1 MVSRPDEL
9 IFWDSGRRAPNVG
22 PPYAWDGRVLAI
34 SQGLLDVT
42 FCVFESYRE
51 RSVEACCFWYGRHVS
66 DTISKACAVVV
77 PRQINRRLNF
87 DVPRSSILPV
97 SEATRRKGW
106 KNLAQLHSH
115 PDTDVEHS
123 SYDDLHANSRRALS
137 IVLPNYGASTTDW
150 FDDVGLHEFQ
160 NDYWHYLSPH
170 DASNRL
176 RFDNSDEVE
185 LIDLT

>member
-9 IFWDSGRRAPNVG
+9 TFWAIDRRPPNMG
-22 PPYAWDGRVLAI
+22 PPYDWDGRELFI
-34 SQGLLDVT
+34 SQALLYLT
-42 FCVFESYRE
+42 FRVFETYRE

-66 DTISKACAVVV
+66 DAVSKVSAVVV

-87 DVPRSSILPV
+87 DVPSSSIPPV
-97 SEATRRKGW
+97 SEATRREGW

-115 PDTDVEHS
+115 PGTDVEHS
-123 SYDDLHANSRRALS
+123 LYDDLHANSRRALS
-137 IVLPNYGASTTDW
+137 IVLPNYGAPTMNW

-160 NDYWHYLSPH
+160 NGYWHYLSAQ

-176 RFDNSDEVE
+176 HFENSDEVE
-185 LIDLT
+185 LIDLR

>member
-9 IFWDSGRRAPNVG
+9 VFLDTGRRPPSVG

-34 SQGLLDVT
+34 SQALLDVT

-66 DTISKACAVVV
+66 DTLSKACAVVV

-137 IVLPNYGASTTDW
+137 IVLPNYGAPTVNW
-150 FDDVGLHEFQ
+150 FGDVGLHEFQ

-170 DASNRL
+170 EASNRL

-185 LIDLT
+185 LIDLR